1 MEGGTGELGGLV
13 IKLGAVRPE
22 DLSLVLREDTH
33 GKLKDKYA
41 DQLSYWNQW
50 IQASV
55 SKKIINK

>member
-41 DQLSYWNQW
+41 DQLSY
-50 IQASV
+50 
-55 SKKIINK
+55 